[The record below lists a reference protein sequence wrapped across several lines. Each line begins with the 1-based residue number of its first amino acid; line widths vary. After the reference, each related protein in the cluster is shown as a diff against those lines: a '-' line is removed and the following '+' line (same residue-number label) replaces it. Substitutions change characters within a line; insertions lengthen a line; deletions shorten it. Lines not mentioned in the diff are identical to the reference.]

1 MARVEK
7 INQALKEEIS
17 RILQREVK
25 DPRLG
30 FVTVTHVEVS
40 RDLQHAKV
48 YFSVL
53 GDLKKIKEAQE
64 GLNSARG
71 FIRRLIGQNI
81 QMRYTPEIN
90 FIFDK
95 SIEYGVYIEKTIE
108 RIKDELKGRPQGDK
122 EK

>member
-1 MARVEK
+1 MARIEK
-7 INQALKEEIS
+7 INRALKEEIS
-17 RILQREVK
+17 RIIQREVK

-53 GDLKKIKEAQE
+53 GDLKKIKEVQQ

-71 FIRRLIGQNI
+71 FIRKLIGQNI

-90 FIFDK
+90 FIYDK
-95 SIEYGVYIEKTIE
+95 SIEYSVRIEETIE
-108 RIKDELKGRPQGDK
+108 RIKDELKGRPSRD
-122 EK
+122 